1 MIRKRMDSLRVQLL
15 LLIIGS
21 LLVAQ
26 AISLWLFVDERSLA
40 VRAAIGA
47 EAAGRAAN
55 VALLLERAPPDL
67 HVSILRAAD
76 SPLAR
81 FRIDPQA
88 AVDHLDHRARGAVEA
103 RIRSLLGEEDSRE
116 IRVELHEAEG
126 AFPPMKTMPL
136 QMAARHTQMMHDKIS
151 GLELTLSIALAD
163 GTWLNVDTRFQRP
176 PLQWQVFSAVSF
188 GSTAAVLIGV
198 AFWYLL
204 ARLTRPLA
212 RLAQAADNLGRG
224 EEREPLPVTGPSE
237 VRDLTDTFNRM
248 QERLIRTVADKTRIM
263 AALGHDLRSPLT
275 ALRVHAEMVDEQ
287 ETRNALVKSIEEMQ
301 DMVER
306 TLAFARG
313 MAISENPETVELG
326 KFLAEMKRDMI
337 DAFQLETD
345 APLHI
350 RLRPQSMRRALRNVV
365 DNAVR
370 YGENVEVFY
379 TREYDRALIWVR
391 DHGPGIP
398 DAQLEEVFEPF
409 FRVETSRSRETGGT
423 GLGLSIARTIL
434 RSHGGDIDLQNHP
447 NGGIL
452 ARVVLP
458 FSQSFNY
465 QEKTGS

>member
-1 MIRKRMDSLRVQLL
+1 MIRKRLDSLRVQLL

-26 AISLWLFVDERSLA
+26 TISLWLFVDERGLA

-67 HVSILRAAD
+67 HASILRAAD

-81 FRIDPQA
+81 FRVDPQA
-88 AVDHLDHRARGAVEA
+88 GVDHLDHRARGAVEA
-103 RIRSLLGEEDSRE
+103 RIRSLLGDEDSRE
-116 IRVELHEAEG
+116 IRVELHEVER
-126 AFPPMKTMPL
+126 AFPPMKMMPP
-136 QMAARHTQMMHDKIS
+136 QMVAEHKQMMHDKIS

-176 PLQWQVFSAVSF
+176 PLQWPVFSAVSF
-188 GSTAAVLIGV
+188 GLTAAVLIGV
-198 AFWYLL
+198 ACWYLL
-204 ARLTRPLA
+204 ARLTWPLR
-212 RLAQAADNLGRG
+212 RLGQAADSLGRG
-224 EEREPLPVTGPSE
+224 EEREPLPVAGPRE
-237 VRDLTDTFNRM
+237 VRDLTATFNRM
-248 QERLIRTVADKTRIM
+248 QERLMRTVADKTRIM

-275 ALRVHAEMVDEQ
+275 ALRVHAEMVDEK
-287 ETRNALVKSIEEMQ
+287 ETRDALVKSIEEMQ

-313 MAISENPETVELG
+313 MAISESPETVELG
-326 KFLAEMKRDMI
+326 KFLTELKRDMV
-337 DAFQLETD
+337 DAFQLETG
-345 APLHI
+345 APLQI
-350 RLRPQSMRRALRNVV
+350 RLRPQSMRRALRNIV

-370 YGENVEVFY
+370 YGEGVEVTY
-379 TREYDRALIWVR
+379 TREYDRASIWVR

-398 DAQLEEVFEPF
+398 DTQLEEVFEPF

-434 RSHGGDIDLQNHP
+434 RSHGGDITLRNHP
-447 NGGIL
+447 DGGL
-452 ARVVLP
+452 LVRLDLP
-458 FSQSFNY
+458 FSQSSNQ
-465 QEKTGS
+465 QERTRS